1 MKDDAHVSLSCNSH
15 AIVIAIRFSE
25 LLSLEELMLTIIRF
39 DLESHRPPIK
49 PDLQEDTKEEAEN
62 YVAINDELGISY
74 ATIDA
79 FINQHLDL
87 MDSVCVNTRLG
98 VTKAMQLYLNPSE
111 LSILMK
117 MGKTIATDDG
127 GRICLFSDT
136 LPTNIADSLW
146 SKLTRQVD
154 IQPIYD
160 EYFLN
165 TKMQSLSNHIF
176 NSSQFEQVS
185 VDESFGIPYNSYLS
199 VRPVSPTRQ
208 DGVCIDL
215 KTMMLPRTYEVEVTF
230 ASDVVEHT
238 DSLPGHVRFL
248 FFHNRDGKSDM
259 NGFEE
264 PSYVIN
270 EKDNSKYFVIDDNN
284 DECVTVRFEWTAP
297 AMLNTVY
304 FEVDSY
310 VPTILQRTYQKDF
323 RLAKITLKPKNTR

>member
-1 MKDDAHVSLSCNSH
+1 M
-15 AIVIAIRFSE
+15 
-25 LLSLEELMLTIIRF
+25 
-39 DLESHRPPIK
+39 
-49 PDLQEDTKEEAEN
+49 
-62 YVAINDELGISY
+62 
-74 ATIDA
+74 
-79 FINQHLDL
+79 
-87 MDSVCVNTRLG
+87 
-98 VTKAMQLYLNPSE
+98 
-111 LSILMK
+111 
-117 MGKTIATDDG
+117 
-127 GRICLFSDT
+127 
-136 LPTNIADSLW
+136 
-146 SKLTRQVD
+146 
-154 IQPIYD
+154 
-160 EYFLN
+160 YFLN

-199 VRPVSPTRQ
+199 VRPSYPASQ

-230 ASDVVEHT
+230 APDVVEHT